1 MKMCKTV
8 FGGRVPRVSAALFLA
23 VVAVL
28 AGACAGMPTSPDDK
42 DDGGAGSSTQ
52 INYTAV
58 GASDAIAIGA
68 SVSCLP
74 FIDCP
79 TGTGYVQILN
89 RQLAAGGKQ
98 VSLLNLGIPGAVLSP
113 RIQTLSHSYG
123 PRVDFNFLERELP
136 FVSRESTVVTIFA
149 GGNDTNVVARSVSG
163 QSNGNPRAYVDD
175 QVRQFA
181 TEMAALVDGIRARAP
196 SARIV
201 IANLPN
207 FAGTPFTNSYTLDQ
221 RRALQ
226 QLSVGF
232 SKDGINPL
240 ASRPNVAVVDLLCE
254 DRFYAPS
261 SFSSDGFHPNDAG
274 YAIMAE
280 MMLAAIQQTSY
291 RLPSASCGRMTVVP
305 AL

>member
-1 MKMCKTV
+1 MKTFKKALAAAV
-8 FGGRVPRVSAALFLA
+8 VVSLALFS
-23 VVAVL
+23 
-28 AGACAGMPTSPDDK
+28 GACSTSPTEP
-42 DDGGAGSSTQ
+42 GGPEGGGSTSQ

-79 TGTGYVQILN
+79 SGTGYVQVLN
-89 RQLAAGGKQ
+89 RQLGSDGRK

-113 RIQTLSHSYG
+113 RIQSLSQSYG
-123 PRVDFNFLERELP
+123 PRVDFNFIDRELP

-163 QSNGNPRAYVDD
+163 ESNGNPRAYVDD

-181 TEMAALVDGIRARAP
+181 SEMAALVDGIRSRAP

-207 FAGTPFTNSYTLDQ
+207 FAGTPFTNGYTLDQ
-221 RRALQ
+221 RRVLQ

-254 DRFYAPS
+254 DRFYAAS
-261 SFSSDGFHPNDAG
+261 SFSSDGFHPNDNG
-274 YAIMAE
+274 YGIMAE
-280 MMLAAIQQTSY
+280 MMLAAIRSTSY
-291 RLPSASCGRMTVVP
+291 RAPSGSCGRMSIVP
-305 AL
+305 SL